1 MFNIFSHQGNSNSN
15 SNEIPPRRIDY
26 YQESIQWHTNAAKGT
41 GSKEQKLVH
50 SPWKSMWKLLKQIKT
65 RADGMAQLLE
75 ALAAKSDNLSS
86 IFDPRDTNGR
96 RQPSP
101 TSCHPTLHRCERLC
115 LFVTWLFKGLITTA
129 ATVGLTVPT
138 SGTYTRKPK
147 SANTR
152 GPCLPKAIAA
162 LSTVLGS
169 GSVPIKPDCI
179 KENTAYILNGVF
191 LSCKEETYYLQEMDR
206 TDGVQ

>member
-41 GSKEQKLVH
+41 GNKEQKLVH

-86 IFDPRDTNGR
+86 IPGTQMAGDNQVPPVVIRPYTGVNNYV
-96 RQPSP
+96 
-101 TSCHPTLHRCERLC
+101 CLLHDC
-115 LFVTWLFKGLITTA
+115 LKV
-129 ATVGLTVPT
+129 
-138 SGTYTRKPK
+138 
-147 SANTR
+147 
-152 GPCLPKAIAA
+152 
-162 LSTVLGS
+162 
-169 GSVPIKPDCI
+169 
-179 KENTAYILNGVF
+179 
-191 LSCKEETYYLQEMDR
+191 
-206 TDGVQ
+206 